1 MKFLSAVTNLKY
13 LNLQQ
18 HIAKASIGPSALLIR
33 HRSIIDTIERKKS
46 TNQALFIMT
55 FLSWTL

>member
-1 MKFLSAVTNLKY
+1 MKFLSAVTSLKY

-18 HIAKASIGPSALLIR
+18 HIAKTSTVPCPLLIR
-33 HRSIIDTIERKKS
+33 HRSRIDTIERKKS

-55 FLSWTL
+55 FLSWT

>member
-18 HIAKASIGPSALLIR
+18 HIAKASTGPSALLIR
-33 HRSIIDTIERKKS
+33 HRSRIDTIERKKS
-46 TNQALFIMT
+46 TN
-55 FLSWTL
+55 